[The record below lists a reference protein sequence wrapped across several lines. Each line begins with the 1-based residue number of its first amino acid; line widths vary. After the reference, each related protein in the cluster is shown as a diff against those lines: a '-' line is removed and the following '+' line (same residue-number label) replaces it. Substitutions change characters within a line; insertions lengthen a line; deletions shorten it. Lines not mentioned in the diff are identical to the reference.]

1 MVLNKAALGIVCVVD
16 CGQSEYKTY
25 LICTTSVEHRY
36 NTARLSKNLTNCCYL
51 CLDWYFGERSQHL
64 SLALQLTPDTSVQ
77 LRELRRAHS
86 TQHTAHSW
94 NFFFQSNRCSVTELC
109 RDNHIIE

>member
-25 LICTTSVEHRY
+25 LICTTSVEHR
-36 NTARLSKNLTNCCYL
+36 NNRARPSKNLTNCCYL

-64 SLALQLTPDTSVQ
+64 STALQLTLLDTSVQ

-86 TQHTAHSW
+86 W
-94 NFFFQSNRCSVTELC
+94 NIFFQSVSET
-109 RDNHIIE
+109 D